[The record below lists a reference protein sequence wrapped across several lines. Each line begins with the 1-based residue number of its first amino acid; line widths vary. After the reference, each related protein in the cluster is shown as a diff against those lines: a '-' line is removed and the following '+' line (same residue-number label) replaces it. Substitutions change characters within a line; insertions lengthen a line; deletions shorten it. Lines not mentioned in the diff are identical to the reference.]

1 MPPKRRSK
9 GASRQASRRSLSLI
23 GLEVIPLEV
32 FEMIV
37 KEINIFDLPNFL
49 RVSKRTKVTMLEWH
63 R

>member
-9 GASRQASRRSLSLI
+9 GASHQASRLPPSLI

-49 RVSKRTKVTMLEWH
+49 RVSKTTKVAMLGW
-63 R
+63 RR